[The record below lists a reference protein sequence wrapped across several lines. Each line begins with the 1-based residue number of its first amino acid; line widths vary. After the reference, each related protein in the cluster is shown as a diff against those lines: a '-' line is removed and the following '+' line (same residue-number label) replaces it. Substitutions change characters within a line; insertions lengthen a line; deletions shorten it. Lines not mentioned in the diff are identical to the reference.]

1 MQKFLAVRL
10 HLIHNF
16 KLYAMGVVVFS
27 RNGVKLQ
34 FAVFAT
40 DLWWKIACGRS
51 LRCRRQ
57 A

>member
-40 DLWWKIACGRS
+40 DLWW
-51 LRCRRQ
+51 
-57 A
+57 